1 MSKDQCVKIYE
12 AYTVHEKKF
21 GERTGIESVITK
33 KRRLQYEDEVTS
45 NPMNYDAWF
54 DYIRLVESEG
64 IKSDVREI
72 YERAIANVPPS
83 KDKQVWS
90 GSKFR
95 HMFVF
100 FTVILEFH
108 KRPFTLNLS
117 YKGHGKL
124 A

>member
-83 KDKQVWS
+83 KDKQVRS
-90 GSKFR
+90 QTQFICFSSFSLCLR
-95 HMFVF
+95 SF
-100 FTVILEFH
+100 E
-108 KRPFTLNLS
+108 
-117 YKGHGKL
+117 
-124 A
+124 

>member
-90 GSKFR
+90 QTQLICFFFSLFLRRSFESK
-95 HMFVF
+95 
-100 FTVILEFH
+100 
-108 KRPFTLNLS
+108 S
-117 YKGHGKL
+117 
-124 A
+124 